1 MSSKKQPATKPNP
14 TPKSPKRKARATVG
28 YLPGGRVIFAFAL
41 TPAERTEIHRAAGS
55 GKASAFVLQAAL
67 AAAKKAKP

>member
-1 MSSKKQPATKPNP
+1 MTSKPKPATKPSA
-14 TPKSPKRKARATVG
+14 TPKTPKRKARATVG

-41 TPAERTEIHRAAGS
+41 TPAERSEIHRAAGP

>member
-1 MSSKKQPATKPNP
+1 MSTKKKPAT
-14 TPKSPKRKARATVG
+14 TPSAPSKSPKRKARATVG

-41 TPAERTEIHRAAGS
+41 TPAERSEIHRAAGP

-67 AAAKKAKP
+67 AAAKKAKS